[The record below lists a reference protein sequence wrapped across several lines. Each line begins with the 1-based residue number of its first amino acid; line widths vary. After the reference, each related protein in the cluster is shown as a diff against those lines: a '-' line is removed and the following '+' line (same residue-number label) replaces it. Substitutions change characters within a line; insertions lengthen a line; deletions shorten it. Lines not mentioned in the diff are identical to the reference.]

1 MMSVSSAGE
10 PARIEIIGVT
20 GERFVVSGQGMGEQ
34 GVELSKSPEGIHDE
48 APIKTIWQQSAFQ
61 EGATYIDYTIEPLD
75 LVLAFD
81 IVGDED
87 NWEDIEARFYA
98 CFDPERPA
106 TIVISTQTE
115 SRSLKVTKLE
125 QSKTTAERDP
135 RILGWSKI
143 TFTLRAAWPFWEG
156 KTIVKNVAIDTAGLA
171 YVEISNPTDRPLWP
185 QWALTAPGRWTLP
198 DFSFADDQNATR
210 TVTTPTLAEG
220 QDLTIDT
227 YPLRESYVAAD
238 GSNIAGRFGGIEF
251 QFPIPPHTPTTR
263 LPIKLE
269 AGAAQSGAQLRLTQF
284 WQRPWGGRR

>member
-1 MMSVSSAGE
+1 MMNAGD
-10 PARIEIIGVT
+10 PARIEIVGVN
-20 GERFVVSGQGMGEQ
+20 GERFVVSGPGMGEQ

-61 EGATYIDYTIEPLD
+61 EGATYVDYTIEPLD

-81 IVGDED
+81 IVGEQD
-87 NWEDIEARFYA
+87 NWEDIESRFYG

-106 TIVISTQTE
+106 TIIITTAME
-115 SRSLKVTKLE
+115 SRTLKVTKLE
-125 QSKTTAERDP
+125 HSKTTAERDP

-156 KTIVKNVAIDTAGLA
+156 RTVIKNVQINTAGTA
-171 YVEISNPTDRPLWP
+171 YIEVSNPTDRPIWM
-185 QWALTAPGRWTLP
+185 QWAVTAPGRWTLP
-198 DFSFADDQNATR
+198 DFSFMGDANAAR
-210 TVTTPTLAEG
+210 TVTTPTLASG

-227 YPLRESYVAAD
+227 YPLRESYTAAD

-251 QFPIPPHTPTTR
+251 QFPVPPHTPQTL
-263 LPIKLE
+263 LPVKLE
-269 AGAAQSGAQLRLTQF
+269 AGAASSGAQLRMVEY